1 MARPAGQI
9 IQRGA
14 RLWLVRIFLGRDP
27 ATGRRKYHNKN
38 VRGSK
43 KDAQQYLTAA
53 LRDRDLGSFARPSS
67 EPLGAYLDRWLETAA
82 KPKLKARTYRDY
94 ETLLKRYV
102 RPFLEGRPL
111 AKVTPL
117 DVQGVYGKILEK
129 GLSART
135 VRYAHAVL
143 RSALQQAVKWRLLAY
158 NPADAVDLPRQTRT
172 EMKVLSPEQTRAFL
186 RAASEDRIGA
196 LFALAVTAGLRPSE
210 YLALKWTDLDMKAGT
225 ISVTRSLEWLQGGG
239 WQFAETKRSRS
250 RRTVKLQ
257 SHVLTALRKHQG
269 AQNKTKAEAVG
280 RWTDNGLIF
289 TTRAGGP
296 LDERNVAQ
304 QDFVRVLKAAK
315 LPEDFRLYDLRHT
328 AATLALCAGVP
339 PKVVSEMLGHASAA
353 FTLDVYSHVLP
364 HMQDSAAAKVE
375 ALLKRRKRA
384 K

>member
-27 ATGRRKYHNKN
+27 STGRRKYHNKN

-53 LRDRDLGSFARPSS
+53 LRDRDLGCFARPSS

-82 KPKLKARTYRDY
+82 KPNKARTYRDY

-102 RPFLEGRPL
+102 RPSLEGRPL

-117 DVQGVYGKILEK
+117 DVQGLYGKIFEK

-225 ISVTRSLEWLQGGG
+225 INVTRSLEWLQGGG

-257 SHVLTALRKHQG
+257 SHVLNR
-269 AQNKTKAEAVG
+269 AQETPG
-280 RWTDNGLIF
+280 R
-289 TTRAGGP
+289 
-296 LDERNVAQ
+296 
-304 QDFVRVLKAAK
+304 
-315 LPEDFRLYDLRHT
+315 PEQ
-328 AATLALCAGVP
+328 
-339 PKVVSEMLGHASAA
+339 S
-353 FTLDVYSHVLP
+353 
-364 HMQDSAAAKVE
+364 QN
-375 ALLKRRKRA
+375 
-384 K
+384 